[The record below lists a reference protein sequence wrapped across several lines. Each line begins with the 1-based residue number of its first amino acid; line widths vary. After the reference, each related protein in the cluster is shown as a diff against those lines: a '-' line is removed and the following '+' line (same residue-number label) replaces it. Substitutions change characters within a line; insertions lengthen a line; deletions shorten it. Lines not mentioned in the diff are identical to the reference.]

1 MKLSR
6 RRAVLGLLVAGPVL
20 LGLAGCNTRFGASLD
35 RPADPI
41 VMTGAALPKL
51 TGTSPSHIVGFSWN
65 GNAWTQVPVQVDER
79 DLVSPGVI
87 YHLPVSSYPT
97 LYGTSTTYKMLVYTP
112 PPTVTAG
119 YTSLDVYTPS
129 DSDPTFDSNDEL
141 SFLAA
146 DSGKQADAPAGDPAG
161 VDATTREEVKAT
173 DPLSPSHVGY
183 VYLFHSDTLT
193 GGSAGTTG
201 VNYSFNLTS
210 GNYKA
215 TYKMGLGS
223 LAPNNTWGLNPE
235 TSTVSTPNYS
245 QVLGDR
251 WLNSSLKITA
261 GGASGVNLL
270 DRAKYYVTVGCG
282 RTENTFDGTDSGE
295 GAFVVSIGGPVR
307 AIRSYIGANSY
318 KWTVNTDIFYPDRE
332 DSVTE
337 LRGHAGLPGFAG
349 ADDLATNLT
358 GMTYSDAANTG
369 LTIDGV
375 PDTFHATTATTPAAP
390 ASSWQMVSG
399 AAGSLVTIRSLDTDI
414 SGLVESTL
422 FIDQKTPGTAPCTGD
437 TSYWGQF
444 GSSTVSPVSN
454 VPITDPTLIAVPNTF
469 LAHRFRYFAGPNTP
483 AAAAAGLE
491 AQTKSPIQ
499 TTVTG

>member
-1 MKLSR
+1 M
-6 RRAVLGLLVAGPVL
+6 
-20 LGLAGCNTRFGASLD
+20 
-35 RPADPI
+35 
-41 VMTGAALPKL
+41 
-51 TGTSPSHIVGFSWN
+51 
-65 GNAWTQVPVQVDER
+65 
-79 DLVSPGVI
+79 SPGVI

-119 YTSLDVYTPS
+119 YTSLDVYTPP

-146 DSGKQADAPAGDPAG
+146 DTGKQADGPAGNPVG

-173 DPLSPSHVGY
+173 DPLSPSHLGY

-223 LAPNNTWGLNPE
+223 LAPNNAWGLNPE
-235 TSTVSTPNYS
+235 TSTVTTPNYS
-245 QVLGDR
+245 QALGDR
-251 WLNSSLKITA
+251 WLNNSLKITV
-261 GGASGVNLL
+261 GGASGVNIL
-270 DRAKYYVTVGCG
+270 DRAKYYVTAGCG

-337 LRGHAGLPGFAG
+337 LRGPRRPAGLRRCRRPGHQPHRH
-349 ADDLATNLT
+349 DLLRRGQHRSHHRRRARHLPRHHGNHARRARIEL
-358 GMTYSDAANTG
+358 A
-369 LTIDGV
+369 DGV
-375 PDTFHATTATTPAAP
+375 GGRGLARHDPLARHRHQR
-390 ASSWQMVSG
+390 ASSSPRSTSTRRRRARRRARATPPTG
-399 AAGSLVTIRSLDTDI
+399 ASSAPPRS
-414 SGLVESTL
+414 
-422 FIDQKTPGTAPCTGD
+422 
-437 TSYWGQF
+437 
-444 GSSTVSPVSN
+444 
-454 VPITDPTLIAVPNTF
+454 
-469 LAHRFRYFAGPNTP
+469 RR
-483 AAAAAGLE
+483 
-491 AQTKSPIQ
+491 
-499 TTVTG
+499 

>member
-6 RRAVLGLLVAGPVL
+6 RRAALGLLVAGPVM

-35 RPADPI
+35 RPADPV

-51 TGTSPSHIVGFSWN
+51 TGTSPSHIVGFSWD

-146 DSGKQADAPAGDPAG
+146 DTGKQADGPAGNPAG

-173 DPLSPSHVGY
+173 DPLSPSHLGY

-223 LAPNNTWGLNPE
+223 LAPNNAWGLNPE
-235 TSTVSTPNYS
+235 TSTVTTPNYS
-245 QVLGDR
+245 QALGDR
-251 WLNSSLKITA
+251 WLNNSLKITA
-261 GGASGVNLL
+261 GGASGVNIL
-270 DRAKYYVTVGCG
+270 DRAKYYVTAGCG
-282 RTENTFDGTDSGE
+282 RTENTFDGTDTR
-295 GAFVVSIGGPVR
+295 VR
-307 AIRSYIGANSY
+307 VRS
-318 KWTVNTDIFYPDRE
+318 W
-332 DSVTE
+332 
-337 LRGHAGLPGFAG
+337 
-349 ADDLATNLT
+349 
-358 GMTYSDAANTG
+358 
-369 LTIDGV
+369 
-375 PDTFHATTATTPAAP
+375 
-390 ASSWQMVSG
+390 
-399 AAGSLVTIRSLDTDI
+399 
-414 SGLVESTL
+414 
-422 FIDQKTPGTAPCTGD
+422 
-437 TSYWGQF
+437 
-444 GSSTVSPVSN
+444 
-454 VPITDPTLIAVPNTF
+454 
-469 LAHRFRYFAGPNTP
+469 
-483 AAAAAGLE
+483 
-491 AQTKSPIQ
+491 
-499 TTVTG
+499 